1 MGRTLS
7 GQGIPD
13 ELTAGDDDE
22 ACVRRLVSGD
32 LRALGP
38 LYTRYRGVV
47 MNVLRHQVRESEL
60 DDLCQ
65 EVFLTFAKVADRL
78 RPGVSVKSFLVGIAA
93 KKGKKSGVVEWV
105 RSRLIDRNVS
115 KEERTSSPQLR
126 VDAGRDAERLLSK
139 LPEEWRTII
148 VLNVVEGWTAEEIAA
163 SLGVSPNT
171 VFTRLHRARQK
182 IKELSE
188 SEGQS

>member
-1 MGRTLS
+1 
-7 GQGIPD
+7 
-13 ELTAGDDDE
+13 
-22 ACVRRLVSGD
+22 
-32 LRALGP
+32 
-38 LYTRYRGVV
+38 

-115 KEERTSSPQLR
+115 KEERTSSPQLA

-182 IKELSE
+182 IKELTE

>member
-1 MGRTLS
+1 MGRALS
-7 GQGIPD
+7 RQGIPD

-65 EVFLTFAKVADRL
+65 EVFLTFAQVANRL
-78 RPGVSVKSFLVGIAA
+78 RPDVTVRAFLVGIAA
-93 KKGKKSGVVEWV
+93 KKGKKSGVMEWM
-105 RSRLIDRNVS
+105 RARLIDRNVS
-115 KEERTSSPQLR
+115 KEERTSTPHLR
-126 VDAGRDAERLLSK
+126 VDAGRDAEKLLAK

-148 VLNVVEGWTAEEIAA
+148 VLNAVEGWTAEEIAA

-182 IKELSE
+182 IRELT
-188 SEGQS
+188 EGEPS

>member
-1 MGRTLS
+1 
-7 GQGIPD
+7 
-13 ELTAGDDDE
+13 
-22 ACVRRLVSGD
+22 
-32 LRALGP
+32 
-38 LYTRYRGVV
+38 

>member
-1 MGRTLS
+1 LS
-7 GQGIPD
+7 RQGIPV
-13 ELTAGDDDE
+13 ELTVGDDDE

-65 EVFLTFAKVADRL
+65 EVFLTFAQVASRL
-78 RPGVSVKSFLVGIAA
+78 RPDVTVRAFLVGIAA
-93 KKGKKSGVVEWV
+93 KKGKKSGVVEWM
-105 RSRLIDRNVS
+105 RARLIDRNVS
-115 KEERTSSPQLR
+115 KEERTTTPQLR
-126 VDAGRDAERLLSK
+126 VDAGHDAEKLLAK

-182 IKELSE
+182 IRELTGGAPS
-188 SEGQS
+188 

>member
-1 MGRTLS
+1 MA
-7 GQGIPD
+7 
-13 ELTAGDDDE
+13 AGEDDE

-38 LYTRYRGVV
+38 LYTRHRGVV

-105 RSRLIDRNVS
+105 RSRLVDRNVS
-115 KEERTSSPQLR
+115 KEERTSSPQLA

-182 IKELSE
+182 IKELTE
-188 SEGQS
+188 SEGRS

>member
-1 MGRTLS
+1 
-7 GQGIPD
+7 
-13 ELTAGDDDE
+13 
-22 ACVRRLVSGD
+22 
-32 LRALGP
+32 
-38 LYTRYRGVV
+38 

-115 KEERTSSPQLR
+115 KEERTNSPQLA